1 LFLCVLEFEIRVVFK
16 NFKLSCNHFKT
27 YLVYAN
33 RSLLVKQ
40 KSERLLM
47 KIIQLHQEE
56 NKIIKLAV
64 EKNRQAQQQIYS
76 KYSSKM
82 LSVCRQYIKDI
93 QLAEDVMITA
103 FMKVFTHLSKFE
115 HKGSFEGWIRRI
127 MVNECI
133 SYLRVQKKVKFIEDE
148 FFIEESFNEID
159 SQFTAE
165 QIQYLIDALPD
176 GYKMVFNLYAI
187 EGYKHNEIAKMLGI
201 NEGTSKSQ
209 LSHARKML
217 QTQIIILKKQDNGT
231 E

>member
-1 LFLCVLEFEIRVVFK
+1 
-16 NFKLSCNHFKT
+16 
-27 YLVYAN
+27 
-33 RSLLVKQ
+33 
-40 KSERLLM
+40 M
-47 KIIQLHQEE
+47 KIIHLHQEE
-56 NKIIKLAV
+56 TKLIKLAV
-64 EKNRQAQQQIYS
+64 ENNRQAQQQIYS
-76 KYSSKM
+76 RFSSKM

-103 FMKVFTHLSKFE
+103 FMKVFTNLNRFE

-133 SYLRVQKKVKFIEDE
+133 SYLRVQKKVKFTEDE
-148 FFIEESFNEID
+148 IYVEESFNATD
-159 SQFTAE
+159 SQFSID
-165 QIQYLIDALPD
+165 QIQFLIDALPD

-217 QTQIIILKKQDNGT
+217 QTQITILKKQDNGT

>member
-1 LFLCVLEFEIRVVFK
+1 
-16 NFKLSCNHFKT
+16 
-27 YLVYAN
+27 
-33 RSLLVKQ
+33 
-40 KSERLLM
+40 M
-47 KIIQLHQEE
+47 KIIHLHQEE
-56 NKIIKLAV
+56 TKIIKLAV
-64 EKNRQAQQQIYS
+64 ENNRQAQQQIYS
-76 KYSSKM
+76 KFSSKM

-103 FMKVFTHLSKFE
+103 FMKVFTNLKNFE

-133 SYLRVQKKVKFIEDE
+133 SYLRVQKKVKFAEDE
-148 FFIEESFNEID
+148 FFVEKSFNEID
-159 SQFTAE
+159 SQFTVE

-217 QTQIIILKKQDNGT
+217 QTQITILKKQDNGT

>member
-1 LFLCVLEFEIRVVFK
+1 
-16 NFKLSCNHFKT
+16 
-27 YLVYAN
+27 
-33 RSLLVKQ
+33 
-40 KSERLLM
+40 M
-47 KIIQLHQEE
+47 KIIHLHQEE
-56 NKIIKLAV
+56 TKLIKLAV
-64 EKNRQAQQQIYS
+64 ENNRQAQQQIYS
-76 KYSSKM
+76 RFSSKM

-103 FMKVFTHLSKFE
+103 FMKVFTNLNKFE

-133 SYLRVQKKVKFIEDE
+133 SYLRVQKKVKFTEDE
-148 FFIEESFNEID
+148 VYVEESFNATD
-159 SQFTAE
+159 SQFSID
-165 QIQYLIDALPD
+165 QIQILIDALPD
-176 GYKMVFNLYAI
+176 GYKKVFNLYAI